1 MSLQPCDSLWRASAP
16 AAPTLTAL
24 EQDLEVDVA
33 IVGGGFTGLSAAL
46 HLAKF
51 GVSVALVE
59 AAEVGFG
66 GSGRNVGLANAG
78 LWLEPNDLDRQL
90 GPEAGRALY
99 DALAVAPD
107 YVFGLIEEYNIE
119 CEATRNGTL
128 HCGVGKAGLTQLKRR
143 CEQMQQRGAPVE
155 LLNTAD
161 AQARIGSDKFNSAL
175 FDPRAGTIQPLGYAR
190 GLAHAAV
197 KEGAQ
202 LFDQSPVEN
211 ITPDGESWIVK
222 TAKGSLKAERVILAT
237 NAYGEYG
244 VKNEARKF
252 VPIFYSQLATKPLTE
267 EQLKVVLPNKEGC
280 WDTCTVM
287 SSFRMDQQG
296 RLVFGG
302 MGGEKHYHASW
313 ASQRVK
319 ELWPVL
325 SKVEWEFSWTGK
337 IAYSEDHLPHCQQ
350 LQRGLF
356 SVAGYSGRGIGPGTI
371 MGKELAEWFT
381 GRRDSLSA
389 PMTTLRD
396 IPLREVKRM
405 FYEVGAHTYH
415 VGQRTHVLD

>member
-16 AAPTLTAL
+16 AAPMLNAL

-33 IVGGGFTGLSAAL
+33 IVGGGFTGLSTAL

-59 AAEVGFG
+59 ASEVGFG

-78 LWLEPNDLDRQL
+78 LWLEPDELDRQL
-90 GPEAGRALY
+90 GAQAGKTLY

-107 YVFGLIEEYNIE
+107 YVYGLIEEYGIE

-128 HCGVGKAGLTQLKRR
+128 HCGVGKAGLLQLQRR
-143 CEQMQQRGAPVE
+143 CEQMQRRGAPVE
-155 LLNTAD
+155 LLSAAD
-161 AQARIGSDKFNSAL
+161 AQARIGSTKFNSAL
-175 FDPRAGTIQPLGYAR
+175 FDPRAGTIQPLAYAR
-190 GLAHAAV
+190 GLAQAALQ
-197 KEGAQ
+197 EGAK
-202 LFDQSPVEN
+202 LFDQSPVES
-211 ITPDGESWIVK
+211 ISSDGESWQVK
-222 TAKGSLKAERVILAT
+222 TAKGSLKAQRVVLAT

-244 VKNEARKF
+244 VKDQARKF
-252 VPIFYSQLATKPLTE
+252 VPIFYSQLATKPLTQ
-267 EQLKVVLPNKEGC
+267 EQLNAILPNKEGC

-302 MGGEKHYHASW
+302 MGGENHYHANW
-313 ASQRVK
+313 ASQRVR

-325 SKVEWEFSWTGK
+325 NKVEWEFSWTGK

-356 SVAGYSGRGIGPGTI
+356 SIAGYSGRGIGPGTV
-371 MGKELAEWFT
+371 MGKEIAEWFT
-381 GRRDSLSA
+381 ERRESLSA

-415 VGQRTHVLD
+415 YGQRSHVLD